1 MSDPNVRSGPG
12 IEGMHHE
19 EQSTSLPSRPKTH
32 SSPSPLLPAPSLAS
46 GRYNRQ
52 MLVPQVRL
60 RGQES
65 LLASKV
71 LIIGLGGLG
80 SPAALYLAG
89 AGIGTLGLMDG
100 DNVELSNLHRQI
112 VHTESAA
119 RSGQSKVQSAVT
131 RCREL
136 NPDIVYV
143 CHEEPASASNI
154 LDIVSHYD
162 LVLDCT
168 DNPATRYL
176 ISDACVVLQKVLVSG
191 AAQRAEGM
199 LIVLNS
205 PPTPS
210 EGNEKG
216 PCYRCVFPRPP
227 APETVRGCSEIG
239 ILGPVVGVIGTL
251 MAGEAIKII
260 TSGGHLSPQ
269 TTAGQSVDNTRAL
282 GGTPGQERQHTM
294 LLYNTYAADPR
305 SMFRTIGMRGR
316 RKDCVACGDDEALTT
331 KGLSKITAEVI
342 SHGRVD
348 YQAFCGVLEDVTLLS
363 DNNRIHARDF
373 LREHAEAEAQQD
385 QTGRR
390 KGKPIVVDVRE
401 EHEYELGPKVRDSV
415 NIPIS
420 QILRHGSQAF
430 GVLESELEP
439 NPPPDMGPDGGLID
453 QESHIPVTRRHE
465 SYPTRPR
472 GQSDQIP
479 PTPARETGP
488 DPAPDMGPDGGMINP
503 ESHIPVTRRQDSF
516 PTKPS
521 GQSDQIPPTPARE
534 TGDPLPDLGPDEGL
548 VNQESHIPVT
558 RRHDSYP
565 TKPKGQSNEIPP
577 SPARETG
584 DDTGEDQQYPSVY
597 FVCQRGNDSQIAAQK
612 LIEKV
617 ESEAAAEQGAVRKKK
632 WGWIGD
638 VKGGFLAMERHAR
651 SII

>member
-1 MSDPNVRSGPG
+1 MPSPKANPPIPIDAQAAKISDISETQDVDMSGPKARPQSG
-12 IEGMHHE
+12 SEEGHYE
-19 EQSTSLPSRPKTH
+19 ARSTSLTSQLEIQ

-100 DNVELSNLHRQI
+100 DNVEISNLHRQI
-112 VHTESAA
+112 VHTASAA
-119 RSGQSKVQSAVT
+119 RSGQSKVQSAAT

-136 NPDIVYV
+136 NPEIAYI
-143 CHEEPASASNI
+143 CHEESASASNI
-154 LDIVSHYD
+154 LDVVSQYD

-176 ISDACVVLQKVLVSG
+176 ISDACVAMEKVLVSG
-191 AAQRAEGM
+191 AAQRGEGM

-205 PPTPS
+205 PPTS
-210 EGNEKG
+210 FEGDEKG

-260 TSGGHLSPQ
+260 TSGGHFSRQ
-269 TTAGQSVDNTRAL
+269 TEAERRADSTRASTETL
-282 GGTPGQERQHTM
+282 RQKPQHTM

-305 SMFRTIGMRGR
+305 SMFRTIGLRGR
-316 RKDCVACGDDEALTT
+316 RKDCVACGDDEALATR
-331 KGLSKITAEVI
+331 GLSKVTAEVI
-342 SHGRVD
+342 SNGRLD
-348 YQAFCGVLEDVTLLS
+348 YQAFCGVFEDVKLLGE
-363 DNNRIHARDF
+363 NNRIHAKDF
-373 LREHAEAEAQQD
+373 LREHAEAEALPD
-385 QTGRR
+385 RSGKR
-390 KGKPIVVDVRE
+390 KSKPIVVDVRE
-401 EHEYELGPKVRDSV
+401 EHEYELGPKVRNSL

-420 QILRHGSQAF
+420 QILRHGSEAF
-430 GVLESELEP
+430 GVLGFAANAS
-439 NPPPDMGPDGGLID
+439 PPPEMGPDGGLID
-453 QESHIPVTRRHE
+453 QESHIPVARRH
-465 SYPTRPR
+465 
-472 GQSDQIP
+472 
-479 PTPARETGP
+479 
-488 DPAPDMGPDGGMINP
+488 
-503 ESHIPVTRRQDSF
+503 DSF

-521 GQSDQIPPTPARE
+521 GQSDQIPP
-534 TGDPLPDLGPDEGL
+534 
-548 VNQESHIPVT
+548 
-558 RRHDSYP
+558 
-565 TKPKGQSNEIPP
+565 
-577 SPARETG
+577 SPARETP
-584 DDTGEDQQYPSVY
+584 DGEQQLPSIY

-612 LIEKV
+612 LIERT
-617 ESEAAAEQGAVRKKK
+617 EAEAAAEQAAVRKKK
-632 WGWIGD
+632 WRWIGD

-651 SII
+651 TST